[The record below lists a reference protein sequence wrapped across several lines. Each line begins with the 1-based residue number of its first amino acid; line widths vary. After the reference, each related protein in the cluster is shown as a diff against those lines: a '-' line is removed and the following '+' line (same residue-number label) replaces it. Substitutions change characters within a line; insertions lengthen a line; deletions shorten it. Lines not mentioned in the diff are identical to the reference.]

1 MDIQRKINVAL
12 IFRGH
17 DAKLGIDAANPREQL
32 SEQKLTKVE
41 SRADNFAIDQRYALR
56 LDELI

>member
-1 MDIQRKINVAL
+1 MDIQKKINLAL

-17 DAKLGIDAANPREQL
+17 DAKLGMDSANPREQL
-32 SEQKLTKVE
+32 SDQKLTKVE
-41 SRADNFAIDQRYALR
+41 SRDNNFAIDQRYALR